1 MSSLIPM
8 VVEQTNR
15 GERSYDIYS
24 RLLKERII
32 NTDNKFNH
40 LLIVNH
46 EPTIRKLTLE
56 LSENSKKMRFKNEVS
71 LKYPTCSLAI
81 LKLNSDNWYDSK
93 KNNCELINFIKPRD
107 L

>member
-1 MSSLIPM
+1 MKKKVTSDLKHPTI
-8 VVEQTNR
+8 
-15 GERSYDIYS
+15 
-24 RLLKERII
+24 LLE
-32 NTDNKFNH
+32 DNH

-81 LKLNSDNWYDSK
+81 LKLNSENWHDSK
-93 KNNCELINFIKPRD
+93 KDDCELINFIKPKD